1 MINTSTGKNIVRKT
15 SQAGGFKVVGLGGTT
30 RPGSSSEVALRVAL
44 QAAEEKG
51 ADTTIFT
58 GRELASLPIFDPQ
71 IASGTALA
79 NQLINALR
87 TADGVIVA
95 SPGYHGSVSGLV
107 KNALDYTEL
116 MNSDPEP
123 YLSNRSVGLIVTAYG
138 WQAVN
143 STLNTLRS
151 ITHALR
157 GWPTPYGATIN
168 STQAN
173 LKSVEEIDER
183 SYNALCLVAA
193 DVVSFAERRK
203 LALVQNNLGRLDR
216 IPA

>member
-1 MINTSTGKNIVRKT
+1 MT
-15 SQAGGFKVVGLGGTT
+15 SQARATPEFRGASPTQAIKIVGLGGTT

-44 QAAEEKG
+44 QAAEERG
-51 ADTTIFT
+51 AETTLFT
-58 GRELASLPIFDPQ
+58 GNDLASLPIFDPQ
-71 IASGTALA
+71 LASRVALA
-79 NQLINALR
+79 ETLIEALR
-87 TADGVIVA
+87 TADGVIIA

-143 STLNTLRS
+143 STLNTLRA

-168 STQAN
+168 SSQAS
-173 LKSVEEIDER
+173 LKSVRDVDEGT
-183 SYNALCLVAA
+183 YNAMCLVAA
-193 DVVSFAERRK
+193 DVVTFAQQKSARAVAETAETCK
-203 LALVQNNLGRLDR
+203 LSA
-216 IPA
+216 